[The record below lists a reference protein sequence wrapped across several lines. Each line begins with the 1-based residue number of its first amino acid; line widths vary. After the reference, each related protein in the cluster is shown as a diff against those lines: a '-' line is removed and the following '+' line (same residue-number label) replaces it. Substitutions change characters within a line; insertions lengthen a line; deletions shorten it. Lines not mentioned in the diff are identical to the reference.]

1 MGPRF
6 KRIFVIIIAL
16 IFAVSCTGSKEKTA
30 DRIIIGLESDVQTL
44 NPLFAMSAAES
55 DITELIYLSIVG
67 HGWDDKTG
75 FVTSSPVLAKS
86 FEWSKDSSSVL
97 VALRD
102 DAKWSDGANVTTD
115 DIVFSFDLYSDAKV
129 QSRFFGTFKNFF
141 TNPDLSIDL
150 AKTFQVISS
159 SQFRIN
165 FRTNS
170 TPSYFD
176 FDLPIMPK
184 HIFEKLDRKE
194 LATSDMSF
202 KPVGS
207 GPYKLESR
215 EKSQN
220 LKLVKNEK
228 SFLSSGGE
236 IKEIVFKIIPD
247 YNSRINQLKK
257 GEIDLTE
264 NIRPED
270 IGAIR
275 AEKHLTVTARKG
287 REYDYLGLNNIE
299 PAARKETKIVPNNFF
314 GNPNIRKAIAY
325 ALNRQTII
333 DEYLMGHGELMVG
346 PIAPIY
352 KSDLD
357 LLQKPI
363 EFNIN
368 EAKKILKDE
377 GWIDSDGDG
386 ILEKNGKKFS
396 FTINVPSGNPLRTFT
411 STIVQNNL
419 KAVGIDVKIEF
430 LEPAVIFPKMFKGEL
445 NAWIA
450 GWGVPIPLNLKP
462 YWYSDK
468 KVAGA
473 NVCNFRN
480 KEIDIILD
488 KLGTK
493 IPGDERHELLKRFQK
508 IMSNEQPVVFLFWI
522 DNMVGFNK
530 RIKNIPINPLGVVQ
544 KCWTW
549 SIDK

>member
-1 MGPRF
+1 MRPHL
-6 KRIFVIIIAL
+6 KRSFVFVIAL
-16 IFAVSCTGSKEKTA
+16 IFTLSCTGTKDKNA

-44 NPLFAMSAAES
+44 NPLFAMSASES

-67 HGWDDKTG
+67 HGWDDQTG
-75 FVTSSPVLAKS
+75 FVTTSPVLAKS
-86 FEWSKDSSSVL
+86 IEWNNDSTSVL
-97 VALRD
+97 VTIRD
-102 DAKWSDGANVTTD
+102 DAKWSDGVNVTAD
-115 DIVFSFDLYSDAKV
+115 DVVFSFDLYSDAKV
-129 QSRFFGTFKNFF
+129 QSRFFGTFKHYY
-141 TNPDLSIDL
+141 TKPDLSIDL
-150 AKTFQVISS
+150 AKTFQVISP
-159 SQFRIN
+159 SQIRIN
-165 FRTNS
+165 FTASGRA
-170 TPSYFD
+170 SYFD

-184 HIFEKLDRKE
+184 HLFEKLDRSG

-207 GPYKLESR
+207 GPYKLESW

-220 LKLVKNEK
+220 LKLVKNEN
-228 SFLSSGGE
+228 SFLSSGDE

-270 IGAIR
+270 IESLSS
-275 AEKHLTVTARKG
+275 EKDLSIVPRKG

-299 PAARKETKIVPNNFF
+299 PAQQKGKKIVPNNLF
-314 GNPNIRKAIAY
+314 GSPSIRKAIAY

-357 LLQKPI
+357 PTLKPM
-363 EFNIN
+363 EFNID
-368 EAKKILKDE
+368 EAKKILKSE
-377 GWIDSDGDG
+377 GWNDSDGDG
-386 ILEKNGKKFS
+386 ILDKNGRKFS
-396 FTINVPSGNPLRTFT
+396 FTISVPSGNPLRTFT
-411 STIVQNNL
+411 SNIVQNNL
-419 KAVGIDVKIEF
+419 KAVGIDAKIEF

-445 NAWIA
+445 NAWVA

-468 KVAGA
+468 KIAGA

-480 KEIDIILD
+480 PEIDKILE
-488 KLGTK
+488 KLETK
-493 IPGDERHELLKRFQK
+493 ITDTERHELLKRFQK
-508 IMSNEQPVVFLFWI
+508 IVSDEQPVVFLFWI
-522 DNMVGFNK
+522 DNMVGFNN

-549 SIDK
+549 SINK